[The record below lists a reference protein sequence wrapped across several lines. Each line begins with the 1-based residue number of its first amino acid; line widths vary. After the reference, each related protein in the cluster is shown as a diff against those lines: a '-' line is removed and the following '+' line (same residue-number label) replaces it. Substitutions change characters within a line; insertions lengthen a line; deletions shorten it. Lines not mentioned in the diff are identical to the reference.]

1 MASIDSNTKGIIE
14 DWEKRLYVMSFL
26 WLAKDNLDQAIELA
40 VRERESRKLIL
51 LFLCGAFFA
60 HPTNISVSAIDMRG
74 ERERSS

>member
-40 VRERESRKLIL
+40 VRERESQ
-51 LFLCGAFFA
+51 
-60 HPTNISVSAIDMRG
+60 TNITLFVWSLFCTSNKYQC
-74 ERERSS
+74 